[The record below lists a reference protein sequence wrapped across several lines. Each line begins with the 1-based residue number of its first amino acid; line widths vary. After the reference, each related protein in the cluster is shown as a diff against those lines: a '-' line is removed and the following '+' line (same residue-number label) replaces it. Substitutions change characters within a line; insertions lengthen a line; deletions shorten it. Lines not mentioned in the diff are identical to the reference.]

1 MAQQTYSK
9 VTCYWN
15 GNQLQQETEVTIKR
29 SSGSQPVKTVSGGYA
44 GESPGS
50 PMCEITVT
58 SAVPMIAMEFD
69 PGGVIQ
75 NLTPGQLT
83 LFCAGK
89 TLTTGGQIFEDNLT
103 HGVDTAAKQSFS
115 LRAPMAQWQ

>member
-9 VTCYWN
+9 VTVYVN

-29 SSGSQPVKTVSGGYA
+29 SSGSQPVKTVSGGYS

-50 PMCEITVT
+50 PMGEYTVT
-58 SAVPMIAMEFD
+58 SAVPMVAMEFD

-75 NLTPGQLT
+75 NLTPVQLT
-83 LFCAGK
+83 FFCAGK
-89 TLTTGGQIFEDNLT
+89 TMTGQCTIFEDNLT
-103 HGVDTAAKQSFS
+103 HGVDTMAKQSFS
-115 LRAPMAQWQ
+115 ARGGMTQWQ